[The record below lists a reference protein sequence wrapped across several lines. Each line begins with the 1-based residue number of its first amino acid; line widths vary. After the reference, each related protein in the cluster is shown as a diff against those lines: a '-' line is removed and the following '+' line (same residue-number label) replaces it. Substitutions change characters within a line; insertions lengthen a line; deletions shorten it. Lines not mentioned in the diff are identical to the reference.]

1 MGMATVAKI
10 AVENTAYS
18 FDMLFDY
25 SVPSSLINEIEA
37 GKRVLIPFGNTSK
50 KRVGVVFA
58 VTSVEDIDKKLK
70 SISCI
75 LDDEP
80 LLTREMLLTA
90 NFIHDKCFCTYFDS
104 CRMFLPLGMSMDVK
118 VLYACN
124 SDYKTETLDSDEL
137 KVFEYLKNKNT
148 FVNADTIIKDCK
160 LKKSTGLLD
169 SMSEKG
175 ALLRSVDAHRRVG
188 DATLKMVRLAVD
200 PERDAEAIS
209 KLTKKQKEIIK
220 VLNDVGSASIREICY
235 FTGFTAAVISALE
248 NKGIV
253 EVYVD
258 EIYRNPYVVEG
269 QYKRDIVLS
278 KQQND
283 AYTGLCELL
292 FSNKP
297 EAALL
302 YGVTGSGKT
311 QVYLKLID
319 KALETSKGIIVM
331 IPEISLTPQILS
343 VFHERYGEKVAVF
356 HSALSLG
363 ERLDEWKR
371 IKRGE
376 AQIAVGT
383 RSAVF
388 APFDEIGLI
397 IIDEEQE
404 HTYKSEMSPRFH
416 ARDVAGFRIS
426 KNNGL
431 LVLASATPSIDSF
444 TKAQNGFYSY
454 FELNERY
461 GNAVLPNVEIID
473 TTYQSDMVLENISK
487 RLADEL
493 IENYN
498 NKKQSIL
505 LLNRRGYNTYASCTE
520 CGTVMSC
527 PNCSIS
533 LTYHIKN
540 GRLMCHYCG
549 YSVPFT
555 HTCSNCG
562 TDAMKFTGTGT
573 QKLEEELKMIVPD
586 ARILRMDTDTTAS
599 RYSYDEKFGKFGN
612 GEYDILVGTQMVAKG
627 LNFPNVTLVG
637 VLNID
642 QMLFNDD
649 YKSGER
655 AFDLITQ
662 VVGRSGRGDFPG
674 KAFIQTS
681 FPDSEIVTLA
691 KEQDYKSFYNL
702 ELPIRKEM
710 TYPPF
715 CDLCVIGFSGEKE
728 ARVMFA
734 ATEFLNKLKEIH
746 SQAYSDEKIIVLG
759 PVTPR
764 VAKIGGKYRARIII
778 KCRDS
783 KRFREMIGNLLKQNE
798 KNSKIKDVSLYA
810 ELNPENVMW
819 GYNGY

>member
-1 MGMATVAKI
+1 MGITTVAKV

-25 SVPSSLINEIEA
+25 SVPSSLINEVEA
-37 GKRVLIPFGNTSK
+37 GKRVLVPFGNTAK
-50 KRVGVVFA
+50 KRVGIVFA
-58 VTSVEDIDKKLK
+58 VATCENIDKKLK
-70 SISCI
+70 AISCV
-75 LDDEP
+75 LDDEA

-90 NFIHDKCFCTYFDS
+90 NYIHDKCFCTYFDS

-118 VLYACN
+118 VSYASNNEFN
-124 SDYKTETLDSDEL
+124 SNELDSDEFR
-137 KVFEYLKNKNT
+137 VFEYLSIKNK
-148 FVNADTIIKDCK
+148 FVNSDTILKECK
-160 LKKSTGLLD
+160 LKKSTNILD
-169 SMSEKG
+169 VMSEKG
-175 ALLRSVDAHRRVG
+175 ALLRNVDAHRRVG
-188 DATLKMVRLAVD
+188 DAILKMVRLKVD
-200 PERDAEAIS
+200 LEKDADIIS
-209 KLTKKQKEIIK
+209 KLTKKQQEIVK
-220 VLNDVGSASIREICY
+220 VLSDVGVASIREICY
-235 FTGFTAAVISALE
+235 FTGYTAAVVSALE
-248 NKGIV
+248 NKDIV
-253 EVYVD
+253 EVYID
-258 EIYRNPYVVEG
+258 EIYRNPYTVDI
-269 QYKRDIVLS
+269 QYKRDIILS

-283 AYTGLCELL
+283 AYLGLCELL
-292 FSNKP
+292 ESNKP

-319 KALETSKGIIVM
+319 KALESTKGIIVM
-331 IPEISLTPQILS
+331 IPEISLTPQLLS
-343 VFHERYGEKVAVF
+343 VFHERYGDKVAVF
-356 HSALSLG
+356 HSALSMG

-388 APFDEIGLI
+388 APFDEIGVI

-444 TKAQNGFYSY
+444 TKAQNGLYSY
-454 FELNERY
+454 FELDERY
-461 GNAVLPNVEIID
+461 GNAVLPEVEIID
-473 TTYQSDMVLENISK
+473 TTYQSDMVLESISK

-493 IENYN
+493 RNNFE

-555 HTCSNCG
+555 QKCSNCG

-586 ARILRMDTDTTAS
+586 ARILRMDTDTTSS

-627 LNFPNVTLVG
+627 LNFPNVTFVG

-642 QMLFNDD
+642 LMLFNDD

-681 FPDSEIVTLA
+681 FPESEIVTLA
-691 KEQDYKSFYNL
+691 KDQDYKSFYNL

-710 TYPPF
+710 IYPPF

-728 ARVMFA
+728 SRVMMA
-734 ATEFLNKLKEIH
+734 ANECLKELKQIH
-746 SQAYSDEKIIVLG
+746 SKEYSDEKIIVLG

-764 VAKIGGKYRARIII
+764 VSKIGGKFRARVII

-783 KRFREMIGNLLKQNE
+783 KRFREMIGNLLKSYE
-798 KNSKIKDVSLYA
+798 KNSKFKDVSLYA
-810 ELNPENVMW
+810 ELNPENVM
-819 GYNGY
+819 